1 MYNITMKKLGIILDS
16 FAGRDKK
23 SLDKDGI
30 YYLPHSTF
38 VEDKAYLDGITITYS
53 QMNKYAKDNKKLKTS
68 LPSPERM
75 ISIFTESSKEYDDVL
90 YLTMGSAISGTFQS
104 AHLIARD
111 FKNIHIMDNQF
122 TGPQMYGAAI
132 KQAQDMYAKGKKL
145 SEIISVLKKWNS
157 KILNLI
163 IPINLNALH
172 QSGRIGKS
180 GAFLLNKAKIIPIMK
195 YDSQIKVKWFKRTQK
210 KAIYKAILLAKAYA
224 KNLKVKCDI
233 FIGHVGPKTII
244 SDAVTL
250 IQKELGITTKDIHTY
265 NCSAVVTV
273 HVGYGA
279 ISISVAPKKL

>member
-233 FIGHVGPKTII
+233 FVGHVGPKTII